1 MYPLPLVLVGID
13 DKLLSDVLL
22 GLASS
27 MAQVQSEFASTAS
40 AIEGLRHDKAQPRLI
55 VVRIG
60 SECDANAILRMSSL
74 LIGWPIL
81 ALIPSDHSYES
92 FLQVN
97 RAGATQVV
105 RMPIDRED
113 FHCALNVIGSHFA
126 RGQFDRHVIAVAGA
140 TGGSGATTIAVNLA
154 SEIAD
159 QLHRPTILAELT
171 RQMGALA
178 SQFDVTPRVTLTH
191 LIREIHRVDDLLVE
205 KSLIPVAER
214 LRILAGPDSVYS
226 QRPLE
231 SGDLVTIVD
240 CLKKLSE
247 VIVLDMPGAFQEAE
261 FEVLK
266 ASDQIILVGLQS
278 VPSIRALKALC
289 ETLPPERVVHSLWV
303 VINRYNSDLKGFTC
317 AEIQQ
322 MLGVP
327 RILKVANDYNAVNLS
342 ANHGQTLRA
351 VAPSSPIL
359 RDLDA
364 LLREILGLEKPD
376 PKKSRKGLVRRVLKT
391 LTG

>member
-27 MAQVQSEFASTAS
+27 MATVESEFASTAI
-40 AIEGLRHDKAQPRLI
+40 AIEGLRHNKAQPRLI

-60 SECDANAILRMSSL
+60 PECDANAIRRMSSL

-105 RMPIDRED
+105 RVPLDRDD
-113 FHCALNVIGSHFA
+113 FHCALNVVASHFA
-126 RGQFDRHVIAVAGA
+126 SGQLDRHVIAVAGA

-154 SEIAD
+154 SEIAE

-171 RQMGALA
+171 LQMGALA
-178 SQFDVTPRVTLTH
+178 SQFDVTPRITLTH
-191 LIREIHRVDDLLVE
+191 LIREIHRVDDYLVE
-205 KSLIPVAER
+205 KTLIPVAEK
-214 LRILAGPDSVYS
+214 LRILAGPDSVHS
-226 QRPLE
+226 LRPLE
-231 SGDLVTIVD
+231 SGDLVKIVD
-240 CLKKLSE
+240 CLKKLSD

-266 ASDQIILVGLQS
+266 TSDQIVLVGLQS
-278 VPSIRALKALC
+278 VPSIRALKALR
-289 ETLPPERVVHSLWV
+289 ETLPAERVVHSLWV
-303 VINRYNSDLKGFTC
+303 VINRYNPDLKGFTC

-327 RILKVANDYNAVNLS
+327 RILTVANDYNAVNLS
-342 ANHGQTLRA
+342 ANHGQTLRE

-359 RDLDA
+359 RNLDG
-364 LLREILGLEKPD
+364 LLREILGLEKPN
-376 PKKSRKGLVRRVLKT
+376 PKKFRNGLVGRVLKT